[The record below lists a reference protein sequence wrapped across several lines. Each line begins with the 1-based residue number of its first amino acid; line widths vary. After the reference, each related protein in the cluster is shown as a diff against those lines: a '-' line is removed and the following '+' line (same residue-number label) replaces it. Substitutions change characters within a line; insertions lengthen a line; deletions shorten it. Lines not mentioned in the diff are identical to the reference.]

1 VTAAPPPGPSDRIL
15 LVVAHTDDEVIAAG
29 GYLAVAHEGGSA
41 IRIAILTNGDANRLS
56 AAVIAHRIRPTPEAF
71 IREGALRQ
79 QESISALGRLGIT
92 PMQVVFL
99 GFPDRGLAML
109 AAPHWAKS
117 APYTSPFTGVSTPPY
132 TGVFRPSARYTGEHL
147 TESLSDIITEF
158 RPTVLLTHSALDRHP
173 DHRATAEFVTR
184 ALNRWAQTAA
194 GPVKRFGFLIHADDF
209 PRPLRYDPHAALRPP
224 PALREEARWITFPL
238 PPSTVLLKGEAM
250 RFYRTQYQSP
260 YLRLLLNGF
269 IRSNELFIEEPAVD
283 GA

>member
-1 VTAAPPPGPSDRIL
+1 MTAALSPVPSDRIL

-29 GYLAVAHEGGSA
+29 GYLAISHEAGSS

-56 AAVIAHRIRPTPEAF
+56 AAVIARRLRPTPDAF
-71 IREGALRQ
+71 IREGAVRQ

-92 PMQVVFL
+92 PMQVVFH

-109 AAPHWAKS
+109 AAPHWDKS

-132 TGVFRPSARYTGEHL
+132 TDVFRPAARYTGEHL

-173 DHRATAEFVTR
+173 DHRATAEFVTL
-184 ALNRWAQTAA
+184 ALNRAAPTAA
-194 GPVKRFGFLIHADDF
+194 GSVKRFGFLIHADDF
-209 PRPLRYDPHAALRPP
+209 PRPLRYEPHAALRPP
-224 PALREEARWITFPL
+224 PGLRKEARWIMFPL
-238 PPSTVLLKGEAM
+238 PPSTVLLKREAM
-250 RFYRTQYQSP
+250 RSYRTQYQSP

-269 IRSNELFIEEPAVD
+269 IRSNELFIDEPAGD